1 VRTDELVTLL
11 ASGTAAID
19 PKATRHRSWVAL
31 GSGMLVAFALMVAWL
46 EINPGLRQLSSE
58 PRFWLREAFCALL
71 AAGALVAVARLGRPG
86 ATLRGG
92 VKALLAVP
100 IAAMLVL
107 GAALLLAADAH
118 TRPALL
124 AGVSWTVCSASI
136 ALLSVPVFITMVW
149 WLRGLAPTRLR
160 AAGAAAGF
168 AAGTTAALV
177 YTLHCPEIEPPFL
190 AVWYVLGMAIPAA
203 LGAWLGPR
211 LLRW

>member
-1 VRTDELVTLL
+1 MKTDQLVTML
-11 ASGTAAID
+11 ASGAAAVD
-19 PKATRHRSWVAL
+19 PKAARRRSWLAI
-31 GSGMLVAFALMVAWL
+31 GSGTLVAAALVLAWL
-46 EINPGLRQLSSE
+46 DINPALRQFATE

-71 AAGALVAVARLGRPG
+71 ATGALLAVARLGRPG
-86 ATLRGG
+86 AALKGA
-92 VKALLAVP
+92 KALLAVP
-100 IAAMLVL
+100 IAAMWAL
-107 GAALLLAADAH
+107 GAAVLLAADAGD
-118 TRPALL
+118 RPALL
-124 AGVSWTVCSASI
+124 AGVSWTVCSTNI
-136 ALLSVPVFITMVW
+136 ALLSMPVFAAMVW

-160 AAGAAAGF
+160 LAGAVAGF

>member
-1 VRTDELVTLL
+1 MKTDQLVTML
-11 ASGTAAID
+11 ASGAAAVD
-19 PKATRHRSWVAL
+19 PKAARRRSWLAI
-31 GSGMLVAFALMVAWL
+31 GSGTLVAAALVLAWL
-46 EINPGLRQLSSE
+46 GINPALRQFATE

-71 AAGALVAVARLGRPG
+71 ATGALLAVARLGRPG
-86 ATLRGG
+86 AALKGA
-92 VKALLAVP
+92 KALLAVP
-100 IAAMLVL
+100 IAAMWAL
-107 GAALLLAADAH
+107 GAAVLLAADAGD
-118 TRPALL
+118 RPALL
-124 AGVSWTVCSASI
+124 AGVSWTVCSTNI
-136 ALLSVPVFITMVW
+136 ALLSMPVFAAMVW

-160 AAGAAAGF
+160 LAGAVAGF

>member
-1 VRTDELVTLL
+1 VRTDDLVTLL
-11 ASGTAAID
+11 ASGAAAVD
-19 PKATRHRSWVAL
+19 PRSNRRRSWLAV
-31 GSGMLVAFALMVAWL
+31 GSGVLIAFTLMVAWL
-46 EINPGLRQLSSE
+46 EINPALRQLATE

-86 ATLRGG
+86 ARLGNA
-92 VKALLAVP
+92 KALLPVP
-100 IAAMLVL
+100 IVAMWAL
-107 GAALLLAADAH
+107 GAAVLLTADAH

-124 AGVSWTVCSASI
+124 AGVSWTVCSANI
-136 ALLSVPVFITMVW
+136 ALLSVPVFIAMVW

-203 LGAWLGPR
+203 MGAWLGPR

>member
-1 VRTDELVTLL
+1 VKTDQLVTML
-11 ASGTAAID
+11 ASGAAAVD
-19 PKATRHRSWVAL
+19 PKAARRRSWLAI
-31 GSGMLVAFALMVAWL
+31 GSGTLVAAALVLAWL
-46 EINPGLRQLSSE
+46 DINPALRQFATE

-71 AAGALVAVARLGRPG
+71 ATGALLAVARLGRPG
-86 ATLRGG
+86 AALKGA
-92 VKALLAVP
+92 KALLAVP
-100 IAAMLVL
+100 IAAMWAL
-107 GAALLLAADAH
+107 GAAVLLAADAGD
-118 TRPALL
+118 RPALL
-124 AGVSWTVCSASI
+124 AGVSWTVCSTNI
-136 ALLSVPVFITMVW
+136 ALLSMPVFAAMVW

-160 AAGAAAGF
+160 LAGAVAGF